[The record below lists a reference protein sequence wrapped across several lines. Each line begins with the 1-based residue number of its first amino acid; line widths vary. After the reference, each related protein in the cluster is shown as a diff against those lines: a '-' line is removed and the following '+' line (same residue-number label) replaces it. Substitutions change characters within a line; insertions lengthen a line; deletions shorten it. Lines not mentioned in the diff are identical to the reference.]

1 MRKLVMI
8 LAFVLAGNS
17 AMAFQDLQTYR
28 ATDELINAMQL
39 EGDTSVRLRQ
49 LESYKDFLYTR
60 LNTIELP
67 DIETTPD
74 NDPRLEEY
82 RSLTEFDNYVAL
94 IRMRQVS
101 AKSCNATKVH
111 IENSTS
117 RDGGVVPE
125 AVEALKILSALCT

>member
-49 LESYKDFLYTR
+49 LESYKDFLYSR

-67 DIETTPD
+67 DIDTTPET
-74 NDPRLEEY
+74 DPRLEEY

>member
-1 MRKLVMI
+1 MI

-49 LESYKDFLYTR
+49 LESYKDFLYSR

-67 DIETTPD
+67 DIDTTPET
-74 NDPRLEEY
+74 DPRLEEY

>member
-39 EGDTSVRLRQ
+39 EGDTTVRLRH
-49 LESYKDFLYTR
+49 LESYKDFLYSR

-74 NDPRLEEY
+74 TDPRLEEY

-101 AKSCNATKVH
+101 AKSCNSTKVH

>member
-49 LESYKDFLYTR
+49 LESYKDFLYSR

-67 DIETTPD
+67 DIDTTPD
-74 NDPRLEEY
+74 TDPRLEEY